1 MRKRARMN
9 SGSGRRAGGRRG
21 PCVVLA
27 ALLATTAA
35 AGCAGGESKDSAKP
49 PASSSKTAQAQVPPG
64 FTRAASGAVRLAHP
78 SAWKPAKPPKGWSFL
93 AELTAEGEVEARIG
107 VITDVP
113 QIPNAKL
120 VTESAITVV
129 QINLGKVQRG
139 PNQKIDVPGADEAYR
154 VDYSYPN
161 PQAVAGTAADAP
173 VRGIDI
179 GLVIGDRQAA
189 VVRLTGLQS
198 KLPPALVDQIV
209 RSVAV
214 KA

>member
-1 MRKRARMN
+1 MD
-9 SGSGRRAGGRRG
+9 SGSGAGGRRWTG
-21 PCVVLA
+21 VVLSV
-27 ALLATTAA
+27 LLAATAA
-35 AGCAGGESKDSAKP
+35 AGCAGDESENSGKPSAS
-49 PASSSKTAQAQVPPG
+49 ASKTTQAKVPSG
-64 FTRAASGAVRLAHP
+64 FTPAASGAVRLAHP
-78 SAWKPAKPPKGWSFL
+78 PDWKPAKPPKGWSYL
-93 AELTAEGEVEARIG
+93 AELAAKGDVQARIG

-129 QINLGKVQRG
+129 QFNMGGVRRG
-139 PNQKIDVPGADEAYR
+139 PNQKIDVPGADEAFR

-161 PQAVAGTAADAP
+161 PQAVAGAAADAP
-173 VRGIDI
+173 LKAVDI
-179 GLVIGDRQAA
+179 GLVIGGRQAA

>member
-1 MRKRARMN
+1 MN
-9 SGSGRRAGGRRG
+9 SGSGADGRRWPG
-21 PCVVLA
+21 AVLSVLLA
-27 ALLATTAA
+27 ATAA
-35 AGCAGGESKDSAKP
+35 AGCAGGESEHSGKP
-49 PASSSKTAQAQVPPG
+49 PPGSRTAQAQVPPG
-64 FTRAASGAVRLAHP
+64 FTPAASGAVRLAHP
-78 SAWKPAKPPKGWSFL
+78 PAWKPGKPPKGWSFL
-93 AELTAEGEVEARIG
+93 AELAAEGDVQARIG

-129 QINLGKVQRG
+129 QFNVSGVRRG
-139 PNQKIDVPGADEAYR
+139 PNQKIDVPGADEAFR

-161 PQAVAGTAADAP
+161 PQAIAGAAADAP
-173 VRGIDI
+173 VKAVDI
-179 GLVIGDRQAA
+179 GLVIGGRQSA

>member
-1 MRKRARMN
+1 MDSRPGA
-9 SGSGRRAGGRRG
+9 GRRRWPAT
-21 PCVVLA
+21 VLSV
-27 ALLATTAA
+27 LLAATTAA
-35 AGCAGGESKDSAKP
+35 GCSGGEPEDAGKP
-49 PASSSKTAQAQVPPG
+49 PASSSTAAQARVPPG
-64 FTRAASGAVRLAHP
+64 FTTAASGAVRLAHP
-78 SAWKPAKPPKGWSFL
+78 PAWKPAKPPEGWSFL

-120 VTESAITVV
+120 VAESAITVV
-129 QINLGKVQRG
+129 QINVSGVRRG
-139 PNQKIDVPGADEAYR
+139 PNQAIDVPGADEAVR

-161 PQAVAGTAADAP
+161 PQATAGTAADAP
-173 VRGIDI
+173 LKAVDI

-198 KLPPALVDQIV
+198 RLPPALVDQIV